1 MILVSWMTEP
11 TGRAKNYVKCWNCD
25 GYIGKKLLR
34 EDWYDNQ
41 CPLCGAEG
49 IVKD

>member
-1 MILVSWMTEP
+1 MSEP

-25 GYIGKKLLR
+25 GYVGKKLLK

-41 CPLCGAEG
+41 CPLCGADGLVTEYR
-49 IVKD
+49 